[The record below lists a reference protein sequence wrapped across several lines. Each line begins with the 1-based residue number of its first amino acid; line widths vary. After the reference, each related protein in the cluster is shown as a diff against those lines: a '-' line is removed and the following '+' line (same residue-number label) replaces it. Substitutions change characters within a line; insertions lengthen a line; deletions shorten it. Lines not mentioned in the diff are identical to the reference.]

1 MDLLI
6 NILLIFLAII
16 VLVLGTYLFKNRHR
30 PFLVFHPET
39 ERGLG
44 LFCTVFGVLM
54 ILCGCLTLLTLFY
67 APTWLLIVVIASDVL
82 TSFIVPFVLWG
93 YTL

>member
-16 VLVLGTYLFKNRHR
+16 VLVLGTFLFKNRHR
-30 PFLVFHPET
+30 PFLVFHPEK
-39 ERGLG
+39 ERGLS
-44 LFCTVFGVLM
+44 LFCTIFGGLM
-54 ILCGCLTLLTLFY
+54 LVCGCLTLLTLFY
-67 APTWLLIVVIASDVL
+67 APTWLLIIVIVADALS
-82 TSFIVPFVLWG
+82 SFVVPFVLWA